1 MSPLLLK
8 TLLSLAVILAA
19 LALSAML
26 RRVARRLGQQRDF
39 ARARIFQ
46 MSVVINLL
54 LQKTVIRLNSQN
66 SPLPADQKHCR

>member
-46 MSVVINLL
+46 MSVVINVLCL
-54 LQKTVIRLNSQN
+54 VGAVAAGRRVGPQR
-66 SPLPADQKHCR
+66 